1 MVGKTCFFDTI
12 SKKSRYLVSRFLHL
26 SHHRLMPSPLIVL
39 LADCSITQLSNQSI
53 NKQWW
58 AMVSKF

>member
-1 MVGKTCFFDTI
+1 M
-12 SKKSRYLVSRFLHL
+12 HL

-39 LADCSITQLSNQSI
+39 LAGCSITQLSNQSI